1 MGQTLSNKKLNFL
14 KIRCSDGRS
23 RKPDEIRGNF
33 IHQIRLPG
41 GILFPDLC
49 AQHLFTNKW
58 KQAVVSKLL
67 RRVQLF
73 AIDMMVKLKSPDKI
87 YVMSHNHCGAAE
99 AIGVSNTEVKRVHL
113 EFGNELRQRFPHIP
127 VVVLHDP
134 HSECGE
140 YHNGHELLE
149 AAQRKENAEG
159 RLATFRTFSFLYIII

>member
-1 MGQTLSNKKLNFL
+1 MSSRKEVL

-49 AQHLFTNKW
+49 AQQFENKF
-58 KQAVVSKLL
+58 KRAVVSKLL

-73 AIDMMVKLKSPDKI
+73 AIEVMITLKSPETI
-87 YVMSHNHCGAAE
+87 YLMSHNHCGAAK
-99 AIGVSNTEVKRVHL
+99 AIGVTDEEMKRAHVAYA
-113 EFGNELRQRFPHIP
+113 ELLRKRFPHIA
-127 VVVLHDP
+127 VVVLHDR

-140 YHNGHELLE
+140 YHDGHEEIVSE
-149 AAQRKENAEG
+149 AA
-159 RLATFRTFSFLYIII
+159 

>member
-1 MGQTLSNKKLNFL
+1 MACKKDVL

-49 AQHLFTNKW
+49 AQQFSSKW

-67 RRVQLF
+67 RRVQMF
-73 AIDMMVKLKSPDKI
+73 AIEVMVNLKSPDKI
-87 YVMSHNHCGAAE
+87 YLMSHNHCGAAE
-99 AIGVSNTEVKRVHL
+99 AIGVSDLGVRSAHKK
-113 EFGNELRQRFPHIP
+113 FGEALQKRFPHIP
-127 VVVLHDP
+127 VVVIHDK

-140 YHNGHELLE
+140 YHDGHDEIVLE
-149 AAQRKENAEG
+149 AA
-159 RLATFRTFSFLYIII
+159 